1 MSKQNKLIKVIQSH
15 GYVFPTDEESVIEF
29 QKNYKKDIESIKPKE
44 WDNPLNILKKG
55 FVNKIDILQ
64 DENPYSENLAQAARD
79 GKQLSSEILK
89 KMREDR
95 LKNNE

>member
-15 GYVFPTDEESVIEF
+15 GYIFPTDEESVIEF
-29 QKNYKKDIESIKPKE
+29 EKKYKKDIESIKPKE